1 MSTEEKLA
9 AWADGLE
16 LRAKFLS
23 EADEDDWREEA
34 GASVSVMNGAAAELR
49 RLSAEVQE
57 LRAALRPFAEH
68 DVGVVSDP
76 VFTIPD
82 EHPLLGNGIGNDW
95 HPPVT
100 VGRLPPRPR
109 RPKAGDRE
117 MSSAGRKM
125 IKAAKAAVKFSRL
138 LSQFEME
145 DKDGCTT
152 VFVTKKGKL
161 LGTVH
166 GSRIKGRVN
175 G

>member
-57 LRAALRPFAEH
+57 LREAMRPFAECEPGP
-68 DVGVVSDP
+68 DDPLWGRFGDDETVS
-76 VFTIPD
+76 VLV
-82 EHPLLGNGIGNDW
+82 E
-95 HPPVT
+95 
-100 VGRLPPRPR
+100 
-109 RPKAGDRE
+109 
-117 MSSAGRKM
+117 
-125 IKAAKAAVKFSRL
+125 AANVKRARAALKP
-138 LSQFEME
+138 EP
-145 DKDGCTT
+145 
-152 VFVTKKGKL
+152 
-161 LGTVH
+161 
-166 GSRIKGRVN
+166 VN